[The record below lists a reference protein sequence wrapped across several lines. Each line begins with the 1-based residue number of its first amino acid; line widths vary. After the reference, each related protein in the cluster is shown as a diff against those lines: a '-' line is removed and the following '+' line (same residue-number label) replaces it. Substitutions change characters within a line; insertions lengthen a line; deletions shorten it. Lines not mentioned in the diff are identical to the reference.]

1 MILSGKNRKCST
13 KEAAL
18 RKEPHRGQTLP
29 TCWLQYYWQRS
40 WCQFFVQFDMP
51 VFDMVIML
59 GSWETFWWRNAISA
73 CCVSLTNL
81 PTFWTNIFLGFME
94 RVRQIIFWPTFSPI
108 PNCTNMF
115 GWYWSTRWPTYWRS
129 LSPFISL
136 WTQDFTTDFWW
147 DSFPNHWFLIWL
159 FNYFKKISD

>member
-1 MILSGKNRKCST
+1 MILSDNNRKWFT

-18 RKEPHRGQTLP
+18 RKEPHSEQTLP
-29 TCWLQYYWQRS
+29 TSWLQYYWQRS
-40 WCQFFVQFDMP
+40 WCHFLVQFNMPFFVI
-51 VFDMVIML
+51 VIML
-59 GSWETFWWRNAISA
+59 GIWETFWWRNAIPASF
-73 CCVSLTNL
+73 VSLTTL
-81 PTFWTNIFLGFME
+81 PTFWENIFLGFME

-115 GWYWSTRWPTYWRS
+115 GWYCSTRWPTYWRS

-147 DSFPNHWFLIWL
+147 DSFPNHWFLI
-159 FNYFKKISD
+159 